1 MAEYSKNLGDT
12 GKKLVNNSDGNG
24 IQSNVLN
31 IESTS
36 LTPLDEPQ

>member
-12 GKKLVNNSDGNG
+12 GKKLVNNFDGNS